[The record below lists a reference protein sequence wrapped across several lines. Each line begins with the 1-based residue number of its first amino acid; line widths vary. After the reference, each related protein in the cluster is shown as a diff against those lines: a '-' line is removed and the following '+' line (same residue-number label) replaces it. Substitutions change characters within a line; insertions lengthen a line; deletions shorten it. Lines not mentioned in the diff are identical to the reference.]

1 MALRRNPRQGADLKI
16 AGVQDEER
24 YLREAPPATV
34 ESTWIGEHEP
44 GVKRRAADLAARRV
58 AKRNPARSAAGTLC
72 GLTPGVVSCGK

>member
-44 GVKRRAADLAARRV
+44 GVQQRAADRAARRV
-58 AKRNPARSAAGTLC
+58 ANETRHALRAYLRC
-72 GLTPGVVSCGK
+72 RFVWE